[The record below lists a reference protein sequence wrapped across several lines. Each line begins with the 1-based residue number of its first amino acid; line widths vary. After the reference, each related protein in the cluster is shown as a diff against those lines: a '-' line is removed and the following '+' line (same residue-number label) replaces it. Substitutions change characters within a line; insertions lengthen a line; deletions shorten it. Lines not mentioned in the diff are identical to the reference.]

1 MLYVYIDIPIC
12 NLNVLVDK
20 MNSCLKMKMKVEE
33 EMSFMKSGRLL
44 LEELNAFCNVK
55 SNPILVLSAEEFK
68 RATNNY
74 DKHQCILWDG
84 EFKLYKDSLKEHMLS
99 VKKYFT
105 EEKRFSVMENIT
117 LGIIKDIVV
126 GSQMSVHQ
134 NVLQLLGCCLETK
147 YIDPTETIHFE
158 PLAWKCR
165 LRIAM
170 GIANAVANLH
180 TAFSRPI
187 IHRDVRSAI
196 TILVEN
202 KVAKLIDFSRSIS
215 IPKGEHVEDVVRS
228 RLVYLASEYA
238 PIGYIT
244 EKVDVY
250 IYGVL
255 LLGLLAGW
263 MLNTP

>member
-1 MLYVYIDIPIC
+1 M
-12 NLNVLVDK
+12 
-20 MNSCLKMKMKVEE
+20 
-33 EMSFMKSGRLL
+33 EMQ
-44 LEELNAFCNVK
+44 VK
-55 SNPILVLSAEEFK
+55 
-68 RATNNY
+68 
-74 DKHQCILWDG
+74 D
-84 EFKLYKDSLKEHMLS
+84 
-99 VKKYFT
+99 
-105 EEKRFSVMENIT
+105 
-117 LGIIKDIVV
+117 
-126 GSQMSVHQ
+126 
-134 NVLQLLGCCLETK
+134 
-147 YIDPTETIHFE
+147 
-158 PLAWKCR
+158 
-165 LRIAM
+165 AM

-263 MLNTP
+263 MLNTS

>member
-1 MLYVYIDIPIC
+1 
-12 NLNVLVDK
+12 
-20 MNSCLKMKMKVEE
+20 
-33 EMSFMKSGRLL
+33 
-44 LEELNAFCNVK
+44 
-55 SNPILVLSAEEFK
+55 
-68 RATNNY
+68 
-74 DKHQCILWDG
+74 
-84 EFKLYKDSLKEHMLS
+84 
-99 VKKYFT
+99 
-105 EEKRFSVMENIT
+105 
-117 LGIIKDIVV
+117 
-126 GSQMSVHQ
+126 
-134 NVLQLLGCCLETK
+134 
-147 YIDPTETIHFE
+147 
-158 PLAWKCR
+158 
-165 LRIAM
+165 M

-196 TILVEN
+196 TLLVEN
-202 KVAKLIDFSRSIS
+202 KVAKLIDFSSSIS

-238 PIGYIT
+238 LTGYIT

>member
-1 MLYVYIDIPIC
+1 
-12 NLNVLVDK
+12 
-20 MNSCLKMKMKVEE
+20 
-33 EMSFMKSGRLL
+33 
-44 LEELNAFCNVK
+44 
-55 SNPILVLSAEEFK
+55 
-68 RATNNY
+68 
-74 DKHQCILWDG
+74 
-84 EFKLYKDSLKEHMLS
+84 
-99 VKKYFT
+99 
-105 EEKRFSVMENIT
+105 MENIT

-147 YIDPTETIHFE
+147 YIDPTETVHFE

-202 KVAKLIDFSRSIS
+202 KVAKPIDFSRSIS

-238 PIGYIT
+238 LTGYIT